1 MRLLSS
7 QFLPL
12 CRRLLSYQFPVNIVE
27 LEAVVER
34 VAIQAR
40 AAHDEEAAA
49 EAAALGLTAPLPA
62 AVAGSQ
68 STAGGATALYAQGS
82 RRSCSGAACGGTNA
96 CGGTGNC
103 EGDSQPV
110 QAGQAAMLEATGPT
124 GAEPLELSNEDFWF
138 ATQARLALEQPLF
151 ISQ

>member
-1 MRLLSS
+1 M
-7 QFLPL
+7 
-12 CRRLLSYQFPVNIVE
+12 RLLSYQFPVNIVE

-49 EAAALGLTAPLPA
+49 KAAALGLTAPLPA

-96 CGGTGNC
+96 CGAQGTARVIASPCRLGRQRC
-103 EGDSQPV
+103 WQPP
-110 QAGQAAMLEATGPT
+110 GPRGLSLWSCQMKT
-124 GAEPLELSNEDFWF
+124 FGLPRRQGLPLSNPCS
-138 ATQARLALEQPLF
+138 LANNW
-151 ISQ
+151 